1 VTSVPERVPVLL
13 IHADAEVRRWVAQAL
28 PDTEFTVTAYSA
40 APATPRAALGEQKP
54 RVILLDATWA
64 LADQRL
70 CQALH
75 EGDPPAVLI
84 ALAAP
89 NPNLPVSQ
97 LFDSGLDDVLV
108 LPLDG
113 VALRAKVRASL
124 RLLNLALATRQVH
137 GALGP
142 EGVLPLIKH
151 CEDHRLSG
159 RLTVESSA
167 QRHWLD
173 FFGGELL
180 GTGSDA
186 AAGDGDDL
194 AALMSLREGSYVF
207 VQAAVEPLAPTQ
219 PASGPEPPSA
229 DSASTAALQ
238 PPETIVTVFQAT
250 QQHPGYEV
258 RTSGDNRPA
267 FTITTTVVQDGRLL
281 RETETD
287 WPHPIE
293 SETDLAQARV
303 QMGQQHERVSAK
315 LREVA
320 EPRPGAT
327 AAMSS
332 GVDGTLLSWAMHFV
346 VEQAW
351 ADLGTT
357 VTANLLG
364 RTQSAL
370 RHTWPHLAHFRIGD
384 KAQVTFDLS
393 HGATLA
399 SDAVQAV
406 AGWLAAF
413 LYLARR
419 VAPDLTQIEV
429 QKSTLLMA
437 SALERVGFYAAFASA
452 TADCER
458 DGVQLGGTSV
468 ERAPLLARPGY
479 ALASGANERATR
491 SNNS

>member
-1 VTSVPERVPVLL
+1 VTSVSERVPVLL
-13 IHADAEVRRWVAQAL
+13 AHANAEVRRWVIGAL
-28 PDTEFTVTAYSA
+28 PEAEFALIVHSEAATV
-40 APATPRAALGEQKP
+40 RAAFGEQKP
-54 RVILLDATWA
+54 RVILLDATWE

-75 EGDPPAVLI
+75 ESDPPAVLI

-89 NPNLPVSQ
+89 NPNLSVSQ

-113 VALRAKVRASL
+113 VVLRAKVRASL

-159 RLTVESSA
+159 RLTVESGA
-167 QRHWLD
+167 LRHWVD

-180 GTGSDA
+180 GTGADA

-194 AALMSLREGSYVF
+194 ATLMSLREGSYVF
-207 VQAAVEPLAPTQ
+207 VQAAVEPLAPAR
-219 PASGPEPPSA
+219 PASGPEPLVA
-229 DSASTAALQ
+229 DSASTATLQ
-238 PPETIVTVFQAT
+238 PPETIVTELRAT

-320 EPRPGAT
+320 EPRPGA
-327 AAMSS
+327 AMTS
-332 GVDGTLLSWAMHFV
+332 GVDGTLLSWALHFV

-351 ADLGTT
+351 ADLGTA

-399 SDAVQAV
+399 SDAVEAV

-419 VAPDLTQIEV
+419 VAPDLAQIDV

-458 DGVQLGGTSV
+458 DGVQLGGTPV
-468 ERAPLLARPGY
+468 ERVPLLARPGY
-479 ALASGANERATR
+479 ALDSGANERATR